1 MSVAYFE
8 EQRREMIAAIRV
20 IAEHL
25 VAEIGKTALDDRV
38 LKAMTK
44 VPRHEFV
51 PIEVQPYAYLNRP
64 LPIGF
69 DKTIS
74 QPLMVAVMTDLLELK
89 PDDVVL
95 EIGTGL
101 GYQSAVLAELA
112 GKVYT
117 VEIIDELAQPAVQ
130 RLKREGY
137 TNVEVRVGNG
147 YFGWP
152 EHAPFDKV
160 IVTAA
165 PDLIPPPLINQLKS
179 GGRMVIPVGLPD
191 AQQLV
196 VVDKDGQ
203 RQDQDEGNYAGI
215 VLVAR
220 GTRRGGFPRILTT
233 MVADVSD
240 DEVARSP
247 KRCPAATMD
256 NGGVSPLQVRVCRP
270 DIFRT
275 LS

>member
-1 MSVAYFE
+1 MGRLMSVEYFE
-8 EQRREMIAAIRV
+8 QHRREMVAAIKV

-25 VAEIGKTALDDRV
+25 AAEVGKTALEDRV
-38 LKAMTK
+38 LKALAK

-51 PIEVQPYAYLNRP
+51 PVEVQPYAYLNRP

-101 GYQSAVLAELA
+101 GYQAAVLAELA
-112 GKVYT
+112 GRIYS
-117 VEIIDELAQPAVQ
+117 VEIIDELAQRAVQ

-152 EHAPFDKV
+152 EQAPFDKI
-160 IVTAA
+160 IVTSA
-165 PDLIPPPLINQLKS
+165 PDLIPPPLINQLKA

-196 VVDKDGQ
+196 VVDKDLNGRVTTKGIMQ
-203 RQDQDEGNYAGI
+203 VLFSLLEG
-215 VLVAR
+215 
-220 GTRRGGFPRILTT
+220 
-233 MVADVSD
+233 SD
-240 DEVARSP
+240 P
-247 KRCPAATMD
+247 PA
-256 NGGVSPLQVRVCRP
+256 
-270 DIFRT
+270 FRA
-275 LS
+275 S

>member
-1 MSVAYFE
+1 MVGEISSLSGWVRWMRRRMSVESFE
-8 EQRREMIAAIRV
+8 RQRREMVAAIRV
-20 IAEHL
+20 IAQHL
-25 VAEIGKTALDDRV
+25 AAEVGKAALDDRV
-38 LKAMTK
+38 LSAMAK

-51 PIEVQPYAYLNRP
+51 PFEVKPYAYLNRP

-74 QPLMVAVMTDLLELK
+74 QPLMVAVMTDLLELR

-112 GKVYT
+112 GRVYS
-117 VEIIDELAQPAVQ
+117 VEIIEELAQRAVQ
-130 RLKREGY
+130 RLTRQGY
-137 TNVEVRVGNG
+137 LNVEVRVGNG

-165 PDLIPPPLINQLKS
+165 PDLIPPPLIHQLKS

-191 AQQLV
+191 AQQLLV
-196 VVDKDGQ
+196 ADKDLSG
-203 RQDQDEGNYAGI
+203 RVSTKEIMGVLFSLLEGSDQPA
-215 VLVAR
+215 
-220 GTRRGGFPRILTT
+220 TR
-233 MVADVSD
+233 AS
-240 DEVARSP
+240 
-247 KRCPAATMD
+247 
-256 NGGVSPLQVRVCRP
+256 
-270 DIFRT
+270 
-275 LS
+275 

>member
-8 EQRREMIAAIRV
+8 DQRREMIAAIRV
-20 IAEHL
+20 IAKHL
-25 VAEIGKTALDDRV
+25 IAEIGKTALDDRV
-38 LKAMTK
+38 VRAMAK

-117 VEIIDELAQPAVQ
+117 VEVIDDLAQRAVQ
-130 RLKREGY
+130 RLKQEGY

-160 IVTAA
+160 IVTAS

-179 GGRMVIPVGLPD
+179 GARMVVPVGLPG
-191 AQQLV
+191 AQKLV
-196 VVDKDGQ
+196 VVDKDVNGRIKTKEIMQ
-203 RQDQDEGNYAGI
+203 VLFSLLEGPDE
-215 VLVAR
+215 
-220 GTRRGGFPRILTT
+220 
-233 MVADVSD
+233 
-240 DEVARSP
+240 
-247 KRCPAATMD
+247 PA
-256 NGGVSPLQVRVCRP
+256 
-270 DIFRT
+270 FRA
-275 LS
+275 S

>member
-8 EQRREMIAAIRV
+8 NQRREMIAAIRV
-20 IAEHL
+20 IAKHL

-38 LKAMTK
+38 VRAMAK

-112 GKVYT
+112 GRVYT
-117 VEIIDELAQPAVQ
+117 LEIIDELAQWAVQ
-130 RLKREGY
+130 RLKQEGY

-179 GGRMVIPVGLPD
+179 GARMVIPVGLPD
-191 AQQLV
+191 AQKLV
-196 VVDKDGQ
+196 VVDKDVNGRIKTKEIMQ
-203 RQDQDEGNYAGI
+203 VLFSLLEGPDE
-215 VLVAR
+215 
-220 GTRRGGFPRILTT
+220 
-233 MVADVSD
+233 
-240 DEVARSP
+240 
-247 KRCPAATMD
+247 PA
-256 NGGVSPLQVRVCRP
+256 
-270 DIFRT
+270 FRA
-275 LS
+275 S

>member
-1 MSVAYFE
+1 MSVAQFA
-8 EQRREMIAAIRV
+8 EQRREMIAAIRM

-25 VAEIGKTALDDRV
+25 VAETGKTALDDRV
-38 LKAMTK
+38 LTAMTK

-51 PIEVQPYAYLNRP
+51 PLEVQPYAYLNRP

-74 QPLMVAVMTDLLELK
+74 QPLMVAVMTDLLDVK
-89 PDDVVL
+89 PDDVAL

-117 VEIIDELAQPAVQ
+117 VEVIDELAQQAVQ

-137 TNVEVRVGNG
+137 TNVEVRIGNG

-165 PDLIPPPLINQLKS
+165 PDLIPPPLINQLAS
-179 GGRMVIPVGLPD
+179 
-191 AQQLV
+191 
-196 VVDKDGQ
+196 
-203 RQDQDEGNYAGI
+203 
-215 VLVAR
+215 
-220 GTRRGGFPRILTT
+220 
-233 MVADVSD
+233 
-240 DEVARSP
+240 
-247 KRCPAATMD
+247 
-256 NGGVSPLQVRVCRP
+256 
-270 DIFRT
+270 
-275 LS
+275 

>member
-1 MSVAYFE
+1 MLAKKG
-8 EQRREMIAAIRV
+8 M
-20 IAEHL
+20 
-25 VAEIGKTALDDRV
+25 ALER
-38 LKAMTK
+38 
-44 VPRHEFV
+44 
-51 PIEVQPYAYLNRP
+51 AYLNRP

-74 QPLMVAVMTDLLELK
+74 QPLMVAVMTDLLEVK
-89 PDDVVL
+89 PDDAVL

-117 VEIIDELAQPAVQ
+117 VEIIDELAQRAVQ
-130 RLKREGY
+130 RLKQEGY

-165 PDLIPPPLINQLKS
+165 PDLIPPPLINQLKA

-191 AQQLV
+191 AQKLV
-196 VVDKDGQ
+196 VVDKDVNGRIKTKEIMQ
-203 RQDQDEGNYAGI
+203 VLFSLLEGPDE
-215 VLVAR
+215 
-220 GTRRGGFPRILTT
+220 
-233 MVADVSD
+233 
-240 DEVARSP
+240 
-247 KRCPAATMD
+247 PA
-256 NGGVSPLQVRVCRP
+256 
-270 DIFRT
+270 FRA
-275 LS
+275 S

>member
-1 MSVAYFE
+1 MSVAHFE
-8 EQRREMIAAIRV
+8 EQRREMIATIRV

-25 VAEIGKTALDDRV
+25 VAEIGKTALDDKV
-38 LKAMTK
+38 LRAMAK

-74 QPLMVAVMTDLLELK
+74 QPLMVAVMTDLLEVK
-89 PDDVVL
+89 PDDLVL

-112 GKVYT
+112 GKMYT
-117 VEIIDELAQPAVQ
+117 VEIIDELAQRAVQ
-130 RLKREGY
+130 RLKQEGY

-152 EHAPFDKV
+152 EHAPFEKI

-165 PDLIPPPLINQLKS
+165 PDLIPPPLINQLKP

-196 VVDKDGQ
+196 VIDKDVNG
-203 RQDQDEGNYAGI
+203 RIRTKEIMRVLFSLLEG
-215 VLVAR
+215 
-220 GTRRGGFPRILTT
+220 PEQTT
-233 MVADVSD
+233 
-240 DEVARSP
+240 
-247 KRCPAATMD
+247 
-256 NGGVSPLQVRVCRP
+256 
-270 DIFRT
+270 FRA
-275 LS
+275 S

>member
-1 MSVAYFE
+1 MSVDYSGE
-8 EQRREMIAAIRV
+8 RHEMVAAIRV
-20 IAEHL
+20 IAQHL
-25 VAEIGKTALDDRV
+25 AAEGGKTALDDRV
-38 LKAMTK
+38 LRAMAK

-51 PIEVQPYAYLNRP
+51 PFEVKPYAYLNRP

-74 QPLMVAVMTDLLELK
+74 QPLMVAVMTDLLELR

-112 GKVYT
+112 GRVYS
-117 VEIIDELAQPAVQ
+117 VEIIEELAQRAVQ
-130 RLKREGY
+130 RLKQEGY
-137 TNVEVRVGNG
+137 ANIDVRVGNG

-152 EHAPFDKV
+152 EYAPFDKV

-165 PDLIPPPLINQLKS
+165 PDLIPPPLINQLKA

-196 VVDKDGQ
+196 VADKDLNGRVGTKEIMQ
-203 RQDQDEGNYAGI
+203 VLFSLLEGSDQP
-215 VLVAR
+215 
-220 GTRRGGFPRILTT
+220 TF
-233 MVADVSD
+233 
-240 DEVARSP
+240 
-247 KRCPAATMD
+247 
-256 NGGVSPLQVRVCRP
+256 RP
-270 DIFRT
+270 
-275 LS
+275 S